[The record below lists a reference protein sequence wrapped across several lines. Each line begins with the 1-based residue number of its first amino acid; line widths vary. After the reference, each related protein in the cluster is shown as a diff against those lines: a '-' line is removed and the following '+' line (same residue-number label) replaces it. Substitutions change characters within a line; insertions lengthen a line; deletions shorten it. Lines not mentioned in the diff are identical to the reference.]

1 MRLLWL
7 TKSTSCCISCSS
19 CSWSSAVLCS
29 SVNHPLLLVIYRFTI
44 GYVSYSFLGSAI
56 IPRMLDFSPSES
68 WEILNDKRKSQFT
81 WFVEK
86 VSKFSVDSL
95 LFILQL
101 LGSRS
106 TTQSPHIN
114 GITTGSISPYQHTC
128 TVQMMIICYIS
139 TEFSINVAWQTYL
152 YMLVHDYL
160 CVCHKYTTT
169 YDITEILSWWIHI
182 ISTICDTNI
191 SWENYISFSNE
202 MNNL

>member
-114 GITTGSISPYQHTC
+114 GITTGSISPYMYSANDDHLL
-128 TVQMMIICYIS
+128 YIHRIFNKCS
-139 TEFSINVAWQTYL
+139 
-152 YMLVHDYL
+152 M
-160 CVCHKYTTT
+160 
-169 YDITEILSWWIHI
+169 
-182 ISTICDTNI
+182 TNI
-191 SWENYISFSNE
+191 SLYVGTWLPMCMS
-202 MNNL
+202 

>member
-7 TKSTSCCISCSS
+7 TKSTSRCINCSS

-29 SVNHPLLLVIYRFTI
+29 SVKHPLLLVIYRFTI
-44 GYVSYSFLGSAI
+44 GNVSYSFLRSAI

-86 VSKFSVDSL
+86 VSKFSIDSL

-114 GITTGSISPYQHTC
+114 GLITASISPYQHRC
-128 TVQMMIICYIS
+128 TVQMILFSYIHSIFNKCSMTYITLFTGIGEWLPICMS
-139 TEFSINVAWQTYL
+139 
-152 YMLVHDYL
+152 
-160 CVCHKYTTT
+160 
-169 YDITEILSWWIHI
+169 
-182 ISTICDTNI
+182 
-191 SWENYISFSNE
+191 
-202 MNNL
+202 